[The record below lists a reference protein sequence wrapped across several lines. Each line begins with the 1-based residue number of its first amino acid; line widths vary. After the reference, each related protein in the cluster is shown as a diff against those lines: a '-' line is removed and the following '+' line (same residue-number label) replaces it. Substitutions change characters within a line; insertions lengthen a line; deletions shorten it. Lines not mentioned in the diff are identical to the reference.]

1 MHLPAPEY
9 IGNSANAVFSD
20 VASCIYMLDKSAKV
34 VVFSIVVVLAY
45 LMLSGNGMLDL
56 IFLIAT
62 VAFFALSLAY
72 VQGCQRL

>member
-1 MHLPAPEY
+1 
-9 IGNSANAVFSD
+9 
-20 VASCIYMLDKSAKV
+20 MLDKSAKV